1 MKKKIHGKY
10 LINVD
15 YKEYHSSYKDPFIIF
30 LKKKKQA
37 KDNIRALKQRKKI
50 TLEFSAYH
58 FKKNCREVL
67 KYNYI
72 FIDLLKAI
80 DKNEIEDYAP
90 TYFPPK
96 SEYWT
101 PAPSKD
107 VELHEKTN

>member
-1 MKKKIHGKY
+1 MSTIKNIILLIKI
-10 LINVD
+10 LLL
-15 YKEYHSSYKDPFIIF
+15 FF